1 MPALC
6 SSDRLKYEKRFKGVH
21 HTATMTNTFI
31 KERRKHARKSVWLV
45 GTGLYVMSLS
55 YKDEAMR
62 PKASL
67 WSSLP
72 SSPRAMFTQQWLVR
86 PGDLPELGCPISFLI
101 TVVTSVSPKASE
113 GDQLNAFLS
122 SYFLLAELQ
131 G

>member
-21 HTATMTNTFI
+21 HTVTMTNTFI

-45 GTGLYVMSLS
+45 GTGLYMMSLS
-55 YKDEAMR
+55 YRDEAMR

-67 WSSLP
+67 WPSLP
-72 SSPRAMFTQQWLVR
+72 SPPRAMFTQQWLVC
-86 PGDLPELGCPISFLI
+86 PGDLPDTSFLI
-101 TVVTSVSPKASE
+101 TVVASASPKASE
-113 GDQLNAFLS
+113 GDQVNAFLS
-122 SYFLLAELQ
+122 SCFLLAKLQ